1 MRRTVSLLSATLTS
15 LGFGFA
21 FGQTQTTG
29 ALPLPEGVTSVVG
42 LDAQNAVVVAAES
55 GGKEPAR
62 YALIYTKHVYAGG
75 IARLFGGSVIPTS
88 MLATPASNFSGGQ
101 SLPGSIGG
109 GSGGSFPSVSNGA
122 SGFLG
127 GQQSNVSSPFGSSS
141 GNLNFIR
148 PGRN

>member
-1 MRRTVSLLSATLTS
+1 MRRTVSLLAVTLTS
-15 LGFGFA
+15 FGLGFA

-29 ALPLPEGVTSVVG
+29 VLPLPEGVTSVVG
-42 LDAQNAVVVAAES
+42 LDAQNAVVVSAES
-55 GGKEPAR
+55 DGKEPAH
-62 YALIYTKHVYAGG
+62 YELIFTKHVYAGG

-88 MLATPASNFSGGQ
+88 VLASPAFNFSGGQ
-101 SLPGSIGG
+101 SSTGSIGG
-109 GSGGSFPSVSNGA
+109 GGSFPSLSSGA

-127 GQQSNVSSPFGSSS
+127 GQQQSNVSSPFGSSS

>member
-1 MRRTVSLLSATLTS
+1 MRRTVSLLAVTMTS
-15 LGFGFA
+15 LGVGFA

-29 ALPLPEGVTSVVG
+29 VLPLPEGITSVVG

-55 GGKEPAR
+55 DGKEPAR

-88 MLATPASNFSGGQ
+88 MLASPAFNFSGGQ
-101 SLPGSIGG
+101 SSTGSIGG
-109 GSGGSFPSVSNGA
+109 GGSFPSLS
-122 SGFLG
+122 SGTSGSLG
-127 GQQSNVSSPFGSSS
+127 GQQSNLSNPFGSSS
-141 GNLNFIR
+141 GNLNSIR